1 MLHAAQDRRSG
12 GHAVQR
18 LTRSLPAGTYR
29 VRVRVPSGARSL
41 STYALRVLVVQHRV
55 GIESVSARWSAGT
68 VRLAGQVVNGSGKA
82 VGRVGVTAT
91 LKDAQGRAVGRL
103 TGSTFVN
110 RLADGAVSPFVIS
123 GRVPAYV
130 TVSFGLD
137 PAAPGPS
144 RALSLRSLRLTTHAG
159 GTVTETG
166 RVRNDG
172 ASRAT
177 AVAAARVWYG
187 RRGEVLGVGIASTT
201 PSAFG
206 PGAIG
211 SFTITR
217 PSLGTVQLS
226 ATFLR
231 GR

>member
-1 MLHAAQDRRSG
+1 M
-12 GHAVQR
+12 
-18 LTRSLPAGTYR
+18 
-29 VRVRVPSGARSL
+29 
-41 STYALRVLVVQHRV
+41 
-55 GIESVSARWSAGT
+55 
-68 VRLAGQVVNGSGKA
+68 
-82 VGRVGVTAT
+82 
-91 LKDAQGRAVGRL
+91 GRL

-159 GTVTETG
+159 GTVNETR

-187 RRGEVLGVGIASTT
+187 RRGEVLGVGFASTT

-217 PSLGTVQLS
+217 PSSGRSSSRRRSCADAEPTVLCWAPGPRGTDARRRS
-226 ATFLR
+226 ATMAKARDKAGSRRSDRSTPVAPMREKLSRKVYDQELSRLGLELAEAAGVGQGARAEGGRDLR
-231 GR
+231 GT